1 MSQRPFAVGT
11 TRGGDEREPRS
22 LSAPLLRFE
31 LVEEAARLRAE
42 QPYAE
47 GDRNARTLAKVGAFR
62 LVLVAF
68 RAGAV
73 FNESDQRGSVAL
85 QVLEGRI
92 ALRVDEEATE
102 IGEAEVAVVAPEH
115 PWTAVALADGILL
128 VHLAWPPEPGSAR
141 SRPVP

>member
-1 MSQRPFAVGT
+1 MSQRPQAVGT
-11 TRGGDEREPRS
+11 TRGGDEREARS

-31 LVEEAARLRAE
+31 LVEEVARLRAE
-42 QPYAE
+42 TPYAE

-68 RAGAV
+68 RSGAV
-73 FNESDQRGSVAL
+73 FDENDQRGTVAL
-85 QVLEGRI
+85 QVIEGRV
-92 ALRVDEEATE
+92 ALRVNEETVE

-128 VHLAWPPEPGSAR
+128 VHLAWPPEPGSGT
-141 SRPVP
+141 S

>member
-1 MSQRPFAVGT
+1 MSQRAQAVGT
-11 TRGGDEREPRS
+11 TRGGDEREARS

-31 LVEEAARLRAE
+31 LVEEVARLRAE
-42 QPYAE
+42 TPYAE

-68 RAGAV
+68 RSGAV
-73 FNESDQRGSVAL
+73 FDENDQRGTVAL
-85 QVLEGRI
+85 QVIEGRV
-92 ALRVDEEATE
+92 ALRVNEETVE

-128 VHLAWPPEPGSAR
+128 VHLAWPPEPGSAT
-141 SRPVP
+141 S